1 MKLPNGYGSVH
12 KLSGRRGKPW
22 RARLSAGFVWDEEND
37 SFQEVFHYSVDKYK
51 KIMTK
56 KS

>member
-37 SFQEVFHYSVDKYK
+37 SFQEVFHYPVDKYK
-51 KIMTK
+51 KIMTG